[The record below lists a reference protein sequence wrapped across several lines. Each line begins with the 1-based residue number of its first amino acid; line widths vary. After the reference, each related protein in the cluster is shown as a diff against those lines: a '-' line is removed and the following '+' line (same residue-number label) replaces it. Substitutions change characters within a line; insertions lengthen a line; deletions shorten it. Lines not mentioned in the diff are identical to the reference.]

1 MDKDSDNYSFWMNIE
16 EDIPDKEWTYGICY
30 EMENIN
36 KISIAFPNGITHD
49 DVNKEKYVRIT
60 SPELKQKAY
69 KTSLKLAIE
78 FYAMF
83 SSHPDGWSPRE
94 VKDILLGIK
103 LFTTDLD
110 EMGYDVSSF
119 EKSIVEESIYST
131 QSDV

>member
-30 EMENIN
+30 EMENIK
-36 KISIAFPNGITHD
+36 KISIAFPNGITRD
-49 DVNKEKYVRIT
+49 DVSKERYIRIT
-60 SPELKQKAY
+60 SPELKQNAY

-83 SSHPDGWSPRE
+83 SSYPDDWSWSPRE
-94 VKDILLGIK
+94 VKDILLNIR
-103 LFTTDLD
+103 LFIADLD

-119 EKSIVEESIYST
+119 EKVLL
-131 QSDV
+131 DR